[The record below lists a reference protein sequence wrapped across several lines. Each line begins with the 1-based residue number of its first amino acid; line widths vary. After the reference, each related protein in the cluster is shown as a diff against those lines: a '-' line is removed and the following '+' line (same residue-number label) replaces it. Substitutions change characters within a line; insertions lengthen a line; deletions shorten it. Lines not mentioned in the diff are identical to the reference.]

1 MEKEKWY
8 QMSLAGVL
16 IVSMVSI
23 LITTNQ
29 KDTEIK
35 ELESQ
40 IDNLS
45 TESFINSSEVG
56 RYEMVL
62 DSLKIVNPKAEKQF
76 QDILNSGQYE

>member
-8 QMSLAGVL
+8 RMSLAGVI
-16 IVSMVSI
+16 IVSIVSI
-23 LITTNQ
+23 LTISHQ
-29 KDTEIK
+29 KNSEIK

-45 TESFINSSEVG
+45 TESFMNSSEVG
-56 RYEMVL
+56 RYEMTL
-62 DSLKIVNPKAEKQF
+62 DSLKIINPKAEKQF